1 MSNVSKSLEMRQ
13 KRAEIWDRAKNFL
26 NEHTDENGMMSAED
40 TEQYERMEKEV
51 VDMAAVIDRLERAE
65 QMAEEMRQAQ
75 AAEEAEAANETEE
88 AAQEAAPEEE

>member
-65 QMAEEMRQAQ
+65 QMDREMENLTVPPLPPRA
-75 AAEEAEAANETEE
+75 
-88 AAQEAAPEEE
+88 

>member
-40 TEQYERMEKEV
+40 TE
-51 VDMAAVIDRLERAE
+51 
-65 QMAEEMRQAQ
+65 
-75 AAEEAEAANETEE
+75 
-88 AAQEAAPEEE
+88 